1 MRAEEPA
8 SDNRGFAAAVLLWL
22 HLLILAAGALQFVFA
37 PQVVVQPLLAVVGL
51 GFLTACILISRSVP
65 ALQRPV
71 ARQHWIDVASAT
83 LCITLLCA
91 ATGAARSS
99 LLSLFT
105 IPLAGIAVAFGS
117 WWLVILLAVVVATL
131 GLVLGALTPQTYIGD
146 PEFLGLLF
154 NTFAPATAVA
164 LVVAAL
170 IGRMQSAVQ
179 RISDLSSTDSL
190 TGLLNL
196 RAFEEVLQQEHRKA
210 ERFNR
215 PYTLAV
221 IDVDNLAQVNEMLG
235 HDAGSQVLGTVA
247 SAITRSI
254 RGSDVAAR
262 LGGDE
267 FIVLLVEA
275 DAETGGAIAQRIRNN
290 VYAGTVSVA
299 NRLIRAN
306 VNVGIANFP
315 DDHLY
320 PKELMILADQRMQ
333 QDRMLRR
340 PPDPRAA
347 GA

>member
-1 MRAEEPA
+1 MRAEQPT

-22 HLLILAAGALQFVFA
+22 HLLILTAGAAQFAFA
-37 PQVVVQPLLAVVGL
+37 PYAVHQPLLAVGAL
-51 GFLTACILISRSVP
+51 ALLTLSMLVTRSIP
-65 ALQRPV
+65 AMQRPL
-71 ARQHWIDVASAT
+71 ARQHWIDV
-83 LCITLLCA
+83 ITLTISVTALCA
-91 ATGAARSS
+91 ATGAVRSS
-99 LLSLFT
+99 LLSLYAV
-105 IPLAGIAVAFGS
+105 PLAGIAVAFGS
-117 WWLVILLAVVVATL
+117 WWLVVMLAAVVAAL
-131 GLVLGALTPQTYIGD
+131 GLLLGSLTPNTYIGD
-146 PEFLGLLF
+146 PEFLTLLF
-154 NTFAPATAVA
+154 NTFAPPTAVA
-164 LVVAAL
+164 LLVAAL
-170 IGRMQSAVQ
+170 IARMQSAVQ
-179 RISDLSSTDSL
+179 RISDLSSTDAL

-215 PYTLAV
+215 PYTVAV

-275 DAETGGAIAQRIRNN
+275 DAQTGAAIAQRIRNN

-306 VNVGIANFP
+306 VNVGTANFP

-333 QDRMLRR
+333 QDRELRR
-340 PPDPRAA
+340 PPAA
-347 GA
+347 

>member
-1 MRAEEPA
+1 MRAEQPA

-22 HLLILAAGALQFVFA
+22 HLLVLTAGAAQYGFA
-37 PQVVVQPLLAVVGL
+37 PHAVQQPLLAVGAL
-51 GFLTACILISRSVP
+51 ALLTLSMLVTRSIP

-71 ARQHWIDVASAT
+71 ARQHWLDV
-83 LCITLLCA
+83 ITLTISVTALCA
-91 ATGAARSS
+91 ATGAVRSS
-99 LLSLFT
+99 LLSLFA

-117 WWLVILLAVVVATL
+117 WWLVVLLAVVVGAL
-131 GLVLGALTPQTYIGD
+131 GLLLGSLTPNTYIGD
-146 PEFLGLLF
+146 PEFLTLLF
-154 NTFAPATAVA
+154 NAFAPATAVA
-164 LVVAAL
+164 LLVAAL
-170 IGRMQSAVQ
+170 IARMQSAVQ
-179 RISDLSSTDSL
+179 RISDLASTDAL

-221 IDVDNLAQVNEMLG
+221 IDVDNLGQVNELLG
-235 HDAGSQVLGTVA
+235 HEAGSQVLGTVA

-254 RGSDVAAR
+254 RSSDVAAR

-275 DAETGGAIAQRIRNN
+275 DTQTGAAIAQRIRNN

-306 VNVGIANFP
+306 VNVGTANFP
-315 DDHLY
+315 EDHLY

-333 QDRMLRR
+333 QDRELRR
-340 PPDPRAA
+340 PPAA
-347 GA
+347 

>member
-1 MRAEEPA
+1 MRAEQPA
-8 SDNRGFAAAVLLWL
+8 SDNRDFAAAVLLWL
-22 HLLILAAGALQFVFA
+22 HLLVLVAGALQFAFA
-37 PQVVVQPLLAVVGL
+37 AHAVQQPLLAVAAL
-51 GFLTACILISRSVP
+51 ALLILSMLITRSIP
-65 ALQRPV
+65 ALQRPL
-71 ARQHWIDVASAT
+71 ARQHWIDVIALTIAVT
-83 LCITLLCA
+83 ALCA
-91 ATGAARSS
+91 GTGAVRSS
-99 LLSLFT
+99 LLSLYA

-117 WWLVILLAVVVATL
+117 WWLVVLLVAVVAAL
-131 GLVLGALTPQTYIGD
+131 GLLLGSLTPNTYIGD
-146 PEFLGLLF
+146 PQFLTLLF

-164 LVVAAL
+164 LLIAAL
-170 IGRMQSAVQ
+170 IARMQSAVQ
-179 RISDLSSTDSL
+179 RISDLASTDAL

-221 IDVDNLAQVNEMLG
+221 IDVDNLGQVNEMLG

-275 DAETGGAIAQRIRNN
+275 DAQTGAAIAQRIRNN

-306 VNVGIANFP
+306 VNVGTANFP
-315 DDHLY
+315 EDHLY

-333 QDRMLRR
+333 QDRELRR
-340 PPDPRAA
+340 PPVA
-347 GA
+347 

>member
-1 MRAEEPA
+1 MRAEQPA

-22 HLLILAAGALQFVFA
+22 HLLVLTAGALQFAFV
-37 PQVVVQPLLAVVGL
+37 PHTVRDPMLAVIAL
-51 GFLTACILISRSVP
+51 ALLTVSILVTRSIP

-71 ARQHWIDVASAT
+71 ARQHWIDIASST
-83 LCITLLCA
+83 LAITLLCV
-91 ATGAARSS
+91 ATGAAHST
-99 LLSLFT
+99 LLPLYA

-117 WWLVILLAVVVATL
+117 WWLVVLLSAVIGAL
-131 GLVLGALTPQTYIGD
+131 GLLLGSLTPQIYIGD
-146 PEFLGLLF
+146 PQFLTVLF
-154 NTFAPATAVA
+154 NSFAPPTAVA
-164 LVVAAL
+164 LLVAAL
-170 IGRMQSAVQ
+170 IARMQSAVQ
-179 RISDLSSTDSL
+179 RISDLASTDAL

-196 RAFEEVLQQEHRKA
+196 RAFEEVLQQEHRKS

-254 RGSDVAAR
+254 RSSDVAAR

-275 DAETGGAIAQRIRNN
+275 DAQTGTAIAQRIRNN

-306 VNVGIANFP
+306 VNVGTANFP
-315 DDHLY
+315 EDHLY

-333 QDRMLRR
+333 QDRQLRR
-340 PPDPRAA
+340 PPAA
-347 GA
+347 

>member
-1 MRAEEPA
+1 MRAEQPA

-22 HLLILAAGALQFVFA
+22 HLLILTAGVLQFGFA
-37 PQVVVQPLLAVVGL
+37 PHAVQQPLLAVGAL
-51 GFLTACILISRSVP
+51 ALLTLSMLITRSIP
-65 ALQRPV
+65 SLQRPI
-71 ARQHWIDVASAT
+71 ARQHWIDVTT
-83 LCITLLCA
+83 LMIVVTALCA
-91 ATGAARSS
+91 ATGAVRSS
-99 LLSLFT
+99 LLSLYA

-117 WWLVILLAVVVATL
+117 WWLVVLLAVVIGAL
-131 GLVLGALTPQTYIGD
+131 GLLLGSLTPNTYIGD
-146 PEFLGLLF
+146 PEFLTLLF
-154 NTFAPATAVA
+154 HSFAPATAVA
-164 LVVAAL
+164 LLVASL
-170 IGRMQSAVQ
+170 VTRMQSAVQ
-179 RISDLSSTDSL
+179 RISDLASTDAL

-196 RAFEEVLQQEHRKA
+196 RTFEEVLQQEHRKA

-235 HDAGSQVLGTVA
+235 HEAGSQVLSTVA

-275 DAETGGAIAQRIRNN
+275 DSQTGTAIAQRIRNN

-306 VNVGIANFP
+306 VNVGTANFP
-315 DDHLY
+315 EDHLY
-320 PKELMILADQRMQ
+320 PKELMILAEQRMQ
-333 QDRMLRR
+333 QDRQLRR
-340 PPDPRAA
+340 PPAA
-347 GA
+347 

>member
-1 MRAEEPA
+1 MRAEQPA
-8 SDNRGFAAAVLLWL
+8 SDNRDFAAGVLLWL
-22 HLLILAAGALQFVFA
+22 HLLILTAGALQFAFV
-37 PQVVVQPLLAVVGL
+37 PERVLQPLLAVVAL
-51 GFLTACILISRSVP
+51 ALLTLSMLVTRSIP
-65 ALQRPV
+65 ALQRQI
-71 ARQHWIDVASAT
+71 ARQHWIDVASST
-83 LCITLLCA
+83 LSVALLCA
-91 ATGAARSS
+91 ATGASRSS
-99 LLSLFT
+99 LLPLFS

-117 WWLVILLAVVVATL
+117 WWLVVLLAVVVGAL

-146 PEFLGLLF
+146 PQFLGLLL
-154 NTFAPATAVA
+154 NMFAPGTAVA

-170 IGRMQSAVQ
+170 IGRMHSAVQ

-235 HDAGSQVLGTVA
+235 HDAGSQVLGIVA
-247 SAITRSI
+247 KAITRST
-254 RGSDVAAR
+254 RGSDMAAR

-275 DAETGGAIAQRIRNN
+275 DAQTGAAIAQRIRNN

-306 VNVGIANFP
+306 VNVGTANFP
-315 DDHLY
+315 EDHLY

-333 QDRMLRR
+333 QDRELRR
-340 PPDPRAA
+340 PPAA
-347 GA
+347 

>member
-1 MRAEEPA
+1 MRAEQPA

-22 HLLILAAGALQFVFA
+22 HLLLLTAGVLQFGFA
-37 PQVVVQPLLAVVGL
+37 PHAVQQPLLAVGAL
-51 GFLTACILISRSVP
+51 ALLTLSMLITRSIP
-65 ALQRPV
+65 SLQRPI
-71 ARQHWIDVASAT
+71 ARQHWIDVAT
-83 LCITLLCA
+83 LMIAVTALCT
-91 ATGAARSS
+91 ATGAVRSS
-99 LLSLFT
+99 LLPLYA

-117 WWLVILLAVVVATL
+117 WWLVVLLAVVIAAL
-131 GLVLGALTPQTYIGD
+131 GLLLGSLTPNTYIGD
-146 PEFLGLLF
+146 PEFFTLLF
-154 NTFAPATAVA
+154 ETFAPATAVA
-164 LVVAAL
+164 LLVASL
-170 IGRMQSAVQ
+170 VTRMQSAVQ
-179 RISDLSSTDSL
+179 RISDLASTDAL

-196 RAFEEVLQQEHRKA
+196 RTFEEVLQQEHRKA

-235 HDAGSQVLGTVA
+235 HEAGSQVLSTVA

-275 DAETGGAIAQRIRNN
+275 DSQTGTAIAQRIRNN

-306 VNVGIANFP
+306 VNVGTANFP
-315 DDHLY
+315 EDHLY
-320 PKELMILADQRMQ
+320 PKELMILAEQRMQ
-333 QDRMLRR
+333 QDRQLRR
-340 PPDPRAA
+340 PPAA
-347 GA
+347 

>member
-1 MRAEEPA
+1 MRAEQPA

-22 HLLILAAGALQFVFA
+22 HLLLLTVGALQFAFA
-37 PQVVVQPLLAVVGL
+37 PHAVQRPLLAVGAL
-51 GFLTACILISRSVP
+51 ALLTASMLITRSMP
-65 ALQRPV
+65 ALQRPI
-71 ARQHWIDVASAT
+71 ARQHWIDVVAAMMSV
-83 LCITLLCA
+83 TLLCV
-91 ATGAARSS
+91 ATGAVRSS
-99 LLSLFT
+99 LLPLYA

-117 WWLVILLAVVVATL
+117 WWLVMLLAVVVGAL
-131 GLVLGALTPQTYIGD
+131 GMLLGSLTPQIYIGD
-146 PEFLGLLF
+146 PAFLVLLFNAFAPGTALGLL
-154 NTFAPATAVA
+154 VA
-164 LVVAAL
+164 SLVA
-170 IGRMQSAVQ
+170 RMQNAVQ
-179 RISDLSSTDSL
+179 RISDLASTDAL

-254 RGSDVAAR
+254 RSSDVAAR

-275 DAETGGAIAQRIRNN
+275 DAQTGTAIAQRIRNN

-306 VNVGIANFP
+306 VNVGTANFP
-315 DDHLY
+315 EDHLY

-333 QDRMLRR
+333 QDRQLRR
-340 PPDPRAA
+340 PPAA
-347 GA
+347 

>member
-1 MRAEEPA
+1 MRAEQPA
-8 SDNRGFAAAVLLWL
+8 SDNRDFAAAVLLWL
-22 HLLILAAGALQFVFA
+22 HLLVLTAGAAQFAFA
-37 PQVVVQPLLAVVGL
+37 AYTVQQPLLAVGAL
-51 GFLTACILISRSVP
+51 ALLTLSMLITRSIP

-71 ARQHWIDVASAT
+71 ARQHWIDVIALTISVTA
-83 LCITLLCA
+83 LCV
-91 ATGAARSS
+91 ATGAVRSS
-99 LLSLFT
+99 LLSLYA

-117 WWLVILLAVVVATL
+117 WWLVVLLAA
-131 GLVLGALTPQTYIGD
+131 VLGALGLLLGSLTPNTYIGD
-146 PEFLGLLF
+146 PQFLMLLF

-164 LVVAAL
+164 LLVAAL
-170 IGRMQSAVQ
+170 IARMQSAVQ
-179 RISDLSSTDSL
+179 RISDLASTDSL

-235 HDAGSQVLGTVA
+235 RDAGSQVLGTVA

-254 RGSDVAAR
+254 RSSDVAAR

-275 DAETGGAIAQRIRNN
+275 DTQTGAAIAQRIRNN

-306 VNVGIANFP
+306 VNVGTANFP

-333 QDRMLRR
+333 QDRELRR
-340 PPDPRAA
+340 PPAA
-347 GA
+347 

>member
-1 MRAEEPA
+1 MRAEQPA
-8 SDNRGFAAAVLLWL
+8 SDNRDFAAAVLLWL
-22 HLLILAAGALQFVFA
+22 HLLVLTAGAAQFAFA
-37 PQVVVQPLLAVVGL
+37 PYAVQQPLLAVGAL
-51 GFLTACILISRSVP
+51 ALLILSMLITRSIP
-65 ALQRPV
+65 ALHRPV
-71 ARQHWIDVASAT
+71 ARQHWIDV
-83 LCITLLCA
+83 ITLTISVTALCA
-91 ATGAARSS
+91 ATGAMHSS
-99 LLSLFT
+99 LLSLYAV
-105 IPLAGIAVAFGS
+105 PLAGIAVAFGS
-117 WWLVILLAVVVATL
+117 WWLVALLAVVVGAL
-131 GLVLGALTPQTYIGD
+131 GLLLGSLTPNTYIGD
-146 PEFLGLLF
+146 PGFLTLLL
-154 NTFAPATAVA
+154 NAFAPPTAVA
-164 LVVAAL
+164 LLVASL
-170 IGRMQSAVQ
+170 IARMQSAVQ
-179 RISDLSSTDSL
+179 RISDLASTDAL

-275 DAETGGAIAQRIRNN
+275 DAQTGAAIAQRIRNN

-306 VNVGIANFP
+306 VNVGTANFP
-315 DDHLY
+315 EDHLY

-333 QDRMLRR
+333 QDRELRR
-340 PPDPRAA
+340 PPAA
-347 GA
+347 

>member
-1 MRAEEPA
+1 MRAEQPA

-22 HLLILAAGALQFVFA
+22 HVVVLTAGALQFAFLPNTV
-37 PQVVVQPLLAVVGL
+37 QQPLLAVAAL
-51 GFLTACILISRSVP
+51 ASLTVSMLITRSIP
-65 ALQRPV
+65 MLQRPL
-71 ARQHWIDVASAT
+71 ARQHWIDVTS
-83 LCITLLCA
+83 LMLSVTLLCA

-99 LLSLFT
+99 LLALYA
-105 IPLAGIAVAFGS
+105 IPLASIAVAFGS
-117 WWLVILLAVVVATL
+117 WWLVVLLAIVVGAL
-131 GLVLGALTPQTYIGD
+131 GLVLGSLTPQTYIGD
-146 PEFLGLLF
+146 PEFLTLIF
-154 NTFAPATAVA
+154 NTLAPGTAVA
-164 LVVAAL
+164 LLVASL
-170 IGRMQSAVQ
+170 IARMQSAVQ
-179 RISDLSSTDSL
+179 RISDLSSTDAL

-235 HDAGSQVLGTVA
+235 HEAGSQVIGAVA

-254 RGSDVAAR
+254 RSSDVAAR

-275 DAETGGAIAQRIRNN
+275 DAQTGASIAQRIRNN

-306 VNVGIANFP
+306 VNVGAANFP

-320 PKELMILADQRMQ
+320 PKELMMLAEQRMQ
-333 QDRMLRR
+333 KDRELRR
-340 PPDPRAA
+340 PPAA
-347 GA
+347 